1 MKVIE
6 KNEIESE
13 EIILRGDYYF
23 FSQCNSYEDVLVEE
37 MIEIIYLFY
46 VVVVKSIKK
55 NLI

>member
-37 MIEIIYLFY
+37 MIEIIYLCY

-55 NLI
+55 I